1 MKIQTE
7 KELADERKRLLDV
20 AEIQI
25 KTQAI
30 QHETELQQ
38 MKVKI

>member
-7 KELADERKRLLDV
+7 KELADERKRSL
-20 AEIQI
+20 EKESQI
-25 KTQAI
+25 KTHAI
-30 QHETELQQ
+30 QLETELQQ